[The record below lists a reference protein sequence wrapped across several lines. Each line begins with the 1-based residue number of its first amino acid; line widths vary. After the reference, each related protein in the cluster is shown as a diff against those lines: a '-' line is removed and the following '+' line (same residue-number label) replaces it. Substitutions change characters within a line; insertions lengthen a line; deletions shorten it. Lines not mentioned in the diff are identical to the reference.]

1 MIVLDTNVLSALMRR
16 EVDQT
21 VVTWLDLQP
30 SESAWTTAVT
40 VFEIRFGLKLL
51 APSRR
56 KRQLGDAFSRAVD
69 EDFQGRILPF
79 DHEAALEAAS
89 RAAER
94 RAAGRSVD
102 FPRSPASSPHD
113 GRHSLPATLAISRI
127 LELRWSTPGRR
138 AKDTERDR
146 GHYASRCPSASSK
159 A

>member
-30 SESAWTTAVT
+30 SESVWTTAVT
-40 VFEIRFGLKLL
+40 VFEIRFGLELL

-79 DHEAALEAAS
+79 DHEAASEAA
-89 RAAER
+89 RLAAER

-102 FPRSPASSPHD
+102 FRDIEIAGIVSA
-113 GRHSLPATLAISRI
+113 RRATLATRNTRHFQDLRI
-127 LELRWSTPGRR
+127 EVVDPWAPR
-138 AKDTERDR
+138 
-146 GHYASRCPSASSK
+146 
-159 A
+159 